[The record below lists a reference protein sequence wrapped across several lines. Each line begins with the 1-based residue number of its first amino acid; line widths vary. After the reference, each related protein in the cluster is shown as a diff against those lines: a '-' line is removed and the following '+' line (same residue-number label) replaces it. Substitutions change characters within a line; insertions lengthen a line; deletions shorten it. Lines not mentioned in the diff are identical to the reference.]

1 MGSPSRKARCFE
13 DRSRFTS
20 ALGPA
25 AAEPVLPKK
34 ICSCSVA
41 PNICFLKMTNDERF
55 MRSALAEARKAVGRT
70 SPNPAVG
77 AVLVVQNRI
86 VSRGHH
92 RQAGNAHAEI
102 ECLRDL
108 RGRVPKNATLYV
120 TLEPCSTKGR
130 TGACTDQIIRAGV
143 HSVVIGATDPN
154 PRHRGRGV
162 EVLRDAGV
170 EVRTGILAEE
180 CAILNEAFNKWI
192 ATGIP
197 FVIAKCGM
205 SLDGRLTRPKKES
218 RWLTSATAR
227 RHAQTLRAQTDA
239 ILVGADT
246 IRMDNPR
253 LTVRR
258 TSQHRQPARVV
269 ITRSGKIPGDAHVFT
284 DRYAKNTR
292 VYQNGTLPAILA
304 DLGAK
309 NITSLMIEGGGR
321 VLGQALDERLIDK
334 VQIYVAPIL
343 TGGPIV
349 SFGGRGA
356 DRAQDGARL
365 ERVRFEKI
373 GPDICVT
380 GYPKYGHAARKE

>member
-1 MGSPSRKARCFE
+1 
-13 DRSRFTS
+13 
-20 ALGPA
+20 
-25 AAEPVLPKK
+25 
-34 ICSCSVA
+34 
-41 PNICFLKMTNDERF
+41 
-55 MRSALAEARKAVGRT
+55 
-70 SPNPAVG
+70 
-77 AVLVVQNRI
+77 
-86 VSRGHH
+86 
-92 RQAGNAHAEI
+92 
-102 ECLRDL
+102 
-108 RGRVPKNATLYV
+108 
-120 TLEPCSTKGR
+120 
-130 TGACTDQIIRAGV
+130 
-143 HSVVIGATDPN
+143 VIGATDPN

-170 EVRTGILAEE
+170 EVRTGVLAEE
-180 CAILNEAFNKWI
+180 CAVLNEAFNKWI

-227 RHAQTLRAQTDA
+227 RHAQTLRAQIDA

-246 IRMDNPR
+246 IRIDNPR
-253 LTVRR
+253 LTVRSASR
-258 TSQHRQPARVV
+258 RRQPARVV
-269 ITRSGKIPGDAHVFT
+269 ITRSGKIPRDAHVFT
-284 DRYAKNTR
+284 DRFAKNTR
-292 VYQNGTLPAILA
+292 VYRNETLPAILA

-309 NITSLMIEGGGR
+309 NITSLIIEGGGR

-349 SFGGRGA
+349 AFGGRGA
-356 DRAQDGARL
+356 GRAQDGAHL

-380 GYPKYGHAARKE
+380 GYPKYDRGAKE

>member
-1 MGSPSRKARCFE
+1 MS
-13 DRSRFTS
+13 
-20 ALGPA
+20 
-25 AAEPVLPKK
+25 
-34 ICSCSVA
+34 
-41 PNICFLKMTNDERF
+41 NDERF

-86 VSRGHH
+86 IARGHH
-92 RQAGNAHAEI
+92 RQAGKPHAEI
-102 ECLRDL
+102 ECLRNL
-108 RGRVPKNATLYV
+108 RRKVPKNATLYV

-143 HSVVIGATDPN
+143 NSVVIGATDPN

-170 EVRTGILAEE
+170 EVRTGVLAEE
-180 CAILNEAFNKWI
+180 CAVLNEAFNKWI

-227 RHAQTLRAQTDA
+227 RHAQKLRAQIDA

-246 IRMDNPR
+246 IRIDNPR
-253 LTVRR
+253 LTVR
-258 TSQHRQPARVV
+258 SASHPRQPARVI
-269 ITRSGKIPGDAHVFT
+269 ITRSGKIPRDAHVFT
-284 DRYAKNTR
+284 DRFAKNTC
-292 VYQNGTLPAILA
+292 VYRNETLPAILA

-309 NITSLMIEGGGR
+309 NITSLVIEGGGR

-343 TGGPIV
+343 SGGPIV
-349 SFGGRGA
+349 AFSGRGA
-356 DRAQDGARL
+356 GRTQDGAHL

-380 GYPKYGHAARKE
+380 GYPKYDRGPKE